1 MLLAMFLWVASLSC
15 KKTDSPGKPVV
26 LASLTTTNISTI
38 SQTTAESGGDV
49 TADGGAKVTH
59 RGVCWNTAGNPR
71 ITDNLTTGD
80 GSGIGIFTSSLT
92 GLSANTTYYVRAFAI
107 NSAGTSY
114 GNLDSFI
121 TQPAP
126 PVLATLTTQGL
137 SLVTD
142 SSAQSGGLISS
153 DGAATV
159 TARGVCWSTSQ
170 NPTTADSL
178 TNNGTGPGSF
188 VSSLQGLMANT
199 TYYLRAYATN
209 SVGTAYGNLLSFAT
223 PISTMDSL
231 KIGLVAYYPF
241 SGNAKDS
248 SGNGNDGT
256 VYGATL
262 STDRFGKPNSA
273 YNFNGINSSITAPN
287 QSWLNFGM
295 TSFTLS
301 AWVNLN
307 AVQLSN
313 FNGILTKGDTIIT
326 VYQMGVDSVMAGGEF
341 GNPYLMDFAHLQS
354 SPLLQPGTWTL
365 ITMVVDVNNNQVNL
379 FVNGV
384 LAASY
389 QSPLISTQ
397 NISSTDPLRIGVER
411 NLLDYINGQIDEVRI
426 YSRVLTNNEI
436 LFLFNH

>member
-1 MLLAMFLWVASLSC
+1 
-15 KKTDSPGKPVV
+15 
-26 LASLTTTNISTI
+26 
-38 SQTTAESGGDV
+38 
-49 TADGGAKVTH
+49 
-59 RGVCWNTAGNPR
+59 
-71 ITDNLTTGD
+71 
-80 GSGIGIFTSSLT
+80 
-92 GLSANTTYYVRAFAI
+92 
-107 NSAGTSY
+107 
-114 GNLDSFI
+114 
-121 TQPAP
+121 
-126 PVLATLTTQGL
+126 
-137 SLVTD
+137 
-142 SSAQSGGLISS
+142 
-153 DGAATV
+153 
-159 TARGVCWSTSQ
+159 
-170 NPTTADSL
+170 
-178 TNNGTGPGSF
+178 
-188 VSSLQGLMANT
+188 
-199 TYYLRAYATN
+199 
-209 SVGTAYGNLLSFAT
+209 
-223 PISTMDSL
+223 
-231 KIGLVAYYPF
+231 
-241 SGNAKDS
+241 
-248 SGNGNDGT
+248 
-256 VYGATL
+256 
-262 STDRFGKPNSA
+262 
-273 YNFNGINSSITAPN
+273 
-287 QSWLNFGM
+287 M